1 MKLQRCAK
9 AVLVWP
15 DQGNLARAAAAVLKR
30 HRLRLGRWLPFAR
43 IVHGFVSMTN
53 VADEASVQILVEVK
67 ATQLEVTTE
76 TLSGFYSLS
85 IAHAE
90 GATFIDEGSAP
101 VVLVQVKITGS
112 ALDESL
118 RFGNA
123 RWNYGGLLG
132 DKDRLAA
139 SGGDHPRASMDG
151 QQCGTDASLRQ
162 AVASA

>member
-1 MKLQRCAK
+1 MKLQCCAK
-9 AVLVWP
+9 AVLMRH
-15 DQGNLARAAAAVLKR
+15 DKGNLARTAAVVLKR

-43 IVHGFVSMTN
+43 IVHGFVSMPD
-53 VADEASVQILVEVK
+53 VADEASVRILVVVE
-67 ATQLEVTTE
+67 AAQLEVTTE
-76 TLSGFYSLS
+76 TLRGFYSLS
-85 IAHAE
+85 FAHAE

-101 VVLVQVKITGS
+101 VVLVHLRIAGS
-112 ALDESL
+112 ALDESP

-132 DKDRLAA
+132 DNDRLAA
-139 SGGDHPRASMDG
+139 SGDDHQRASMDG